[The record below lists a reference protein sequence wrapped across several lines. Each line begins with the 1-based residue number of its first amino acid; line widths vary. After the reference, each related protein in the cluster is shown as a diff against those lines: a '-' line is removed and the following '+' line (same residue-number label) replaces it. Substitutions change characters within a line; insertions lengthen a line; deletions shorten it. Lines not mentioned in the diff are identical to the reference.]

1 MAADDK
7 ILNRILQKLDS
18 IENAINNDQ
27 SLPLMRQ
34 LNFVDIELT
43 IRRVRD
49 AHFDHRYFTD
59 SAWEILLD
67 LKRSAELKQ
76 VSATGDLG
84 LAAGIP
90 HTTLLRYIDILVKDG
105 FVVRYADP
113 NDGRRVLVELS
124 DLGMQTMNTVFDTVS
139 KNLELPFDF
148 GNVNHLSP
156 KLAA

>member
-1 MAADDK
+1 
-7 ILNRILQKLDS
+7 
-18 IENAINNDQ
+18 
-27 SLPLMRQ
+27 MRQ

-124 DLGMQTMNTVFDTVS
+124 ELGMQTMEAVFVTVS
-139 KNLELPFDF
+139 KTLEHQLNFQ
-148 GNVNHLSP
+148 NTKHVST